1 MAQVIFN
8 FKGTETKIDCKT
20 NENMGNILNKFLSL
34 NGLKNTA
41 NITYLYN
48 GSNSIDP
55 NKSFIE
61 QANGSDKKDKT
72 MSILVDMNEEE
83 EDNIIISNDIICPEC
98 KENILIKITD
108 FNVHLYGCKH
118 NHKFNK

>member
-1 MAQVIFN
+1 MHQLKNKNIIMAQVIFN

-83 EDNIIISNDIICPEC
+83 EDNIIISNDIICP
-98 KENILIKITD
+98 
-108 FNVHLYGCKH
+108 
-118 NHKFNK
+118 

>member
-1 MAQVIFN
+1 
-8 FKGTETKIDCKT
+8 
-20 NENMGNILNKFLSL
+20 MGNILNKFLSL

-98 KENILIKITD
+98 KENILIKITE

-118 NHKFNK
+118 NHKFNIIFRVYNSYI